1 MLSKKIQT
9 YYSVLLGNILFLV
22 PNLVLAQA
30 SSGTSWGAGLSNAG
44 AVGLPGGHI
53 YQIIASTLAWL
64 LAIFGFIAVIGFVI
78 SGVLYLTAA
87 GNESQAEQ
95 AKNAMKYSII
105 GVIVALMGYVVIQA
119 IDFWLSGTSTTF

>member
-1 MLSKKIQT
+1 MLSKKIQAI
-9 YYSVLLGNILFLV
+9 SASLLGHALLLTPLLV
-22 PNLVLAQA
+22 SAQA
-30 SSGTSWGAGLSNAG
+30 SSGTSWGTGLSNAQ

-119 IDFWLSGTSTTF
+119 IDFWLSGTSTIF